1 LRNGENAQQECPKA
15 ASASVG
21 LIVRERHTFRQISP
35 VPIETKSDQIFTFVR
50 NYPCRHVGLTRRE
63 PVSLRGQHMTSDELT
78 DENRRMNAHDR
89 GTFQR
94 WMITNTVVGTIWAA
108 LLAVFAITSLFSGTN
123 ASSGT
128 AEKVMSKHVEAR

>member
-1 LRNGENAQQECPKA
+1 M
-15 ASASVG
+15 
-21 LIVRERHTFRQISP
+21 
-35 VPIETKSDQIFTFVR
+35 
-50 NYPCRHVGLTRRE
+50 TR
-63 PVSLRGQHMTSDELT
+63 DELT

-123 ASSGT
+123 ASNSRKGHEQARRSTMMAPRLEVLARSG
-128 AEKVMSKHVEAR
+128 

>member
-1 LRNGENAQQECPKA
+1 M
-15 ASASVG
+15 
-21 LIVRERHTFRQISP
+21 
-35 VPIETKSDQIFTFVR
+35 
-50 NYPCRHVGLTRRE
+50 TR
-63 PVSLRGQHMTSDELT
+63 DELT
-78 DENRRMNAHDR
+78 DGNRRMNAQDR

-94 WMITNTVVGTIWAA
+94 WMITNTVVGTIWAV